1 MSDLDHP
8 VSTFL
13 LSGPLVTQATR
24 EVLVARL
31 AHGDTNGWRC
41 DELPS
46 DAKVYRVLLLGLLAD
61 FRTLNETGQTLVL
74 TQIQRRHPHVLE
86 DVLAE
91 LTESS
96 YANSVNQ
103 LGIGYVGFPDAKGW
117 SQTGLNQPDP
127 HEQESLEQAGRQP

>member
-8 VSTFL
+8 VSTL
-13 LSGPLVTQATR
+13 LRSGPLLTEATR

-31 AHGDTNGWRC
+31 AHGDTDGWRC
-41 DELPS
+41 DELPP
-46 DAKVYRVLLLGLLAD
+46 DAKAYRALLLGLPAD
-61 FRTLNETGQTLVL
+61 FQTLNETGQAPVL
-74 TQIQRRHPHVLE
+74 TQVRWRHPHVFE

-91 LTESS
+91 LTESY
-96 YANSVNQ
+96 YANSINQ

-117 SQTGLNQPDP
+117 GQTGLNHPDP